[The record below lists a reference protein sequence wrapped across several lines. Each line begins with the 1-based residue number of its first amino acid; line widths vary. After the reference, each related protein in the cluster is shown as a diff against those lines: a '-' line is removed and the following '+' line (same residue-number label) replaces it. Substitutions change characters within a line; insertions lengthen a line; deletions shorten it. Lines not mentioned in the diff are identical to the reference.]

1 MTESAQTSHLA
12 SNVTLTRD
20 DIISGLTELVKNLH
34 EAGVPA
40 RVQLVGGAAIA
51 LTVNAERT
59 ATRDVD
65 APLTPAKEV
74 LVAAEKVALTNGWP
88 TDWLNDKAAQ
98 FIPQGYG
105 RAPEWTVVH
114 QDDLV
119 TIEAAS
125 GEMLLAMKLHS
136 TQRRRLR
143 EAEDLLAL
151 LPTCG
156 ITTVE
161 AAETL
166 YADFYPGDEFTES
179 TVNVVSKIL
188 ATNPAAPPIPPQPRI
203 RG

>member
-1 MTESAQTSHLA
+1 MTESAQTGHLG
-12 SNVTLTRD
+12 SSVTLTRD

-34 EAGVPA
+34 EAGVRA

-51 LTVNAERT
+51 LTVNADRT

-65 APLTPAKEV
+65 APLTPLNEV
-74 LVAAEKVALTNGWP
+74 LAAAEKVALVRRWP

-98 FIPQGYG
+98 FVPQGYG
-105 RAPEWTVVH
+105 REPEWTVVH
-114 QDDLV
+114 KDDLV

-125 GEMLLAMKLHS
+125 AETLLAMKLHA

-161 AAETL
+161 EAETL
-166 YADFYPGDEFTES
+166 YAEFYPGDEFTDS
-179 TVNVVSKIL
+179 TEDIVSAVL
-188 ATNPAAPPIPPQPRI
+188 ATNPTAPPIPPPLKM
-203 RG
+203 GG